1 MSKHIT
7 VSHTSNFKGE
17 NVFEKSDQISYSCKA
32 GNPHTS
38 IFKVENIFEKSDQIS
53 YSCKAE
59 IHIYQF
65 SKWKKF
71 LINLIKSHT
80 PVKLKSS
87 LVAKKIQRQ
96 KDFIGTI
103 KGKKNYQSTISRRSI
118 KGEEILFQLLYIR
131 FVIFSPFLF
140 RVWFVG
146 GPPILDF

>member
-1 MSKHIT
+1 MSKRKISLCKKYVDATFCEQRAKRVLRMRYCMSKHIT

-80 PVKLKSS
+80 PVKLKSTCINFQS
-87 LVAKKIQRQ
+87 
-96 KDFIGTI
+96 
-103 KGKKNYQSTISRRSI
+103 GKCFW
-118 KGEEILFQLLYIR
+118 EICSNL
-131 FVIFSPFLF
+131 IFL
-140 RVWFVG
+140 
-146 GPPILDF
+146 